1 MLVISSGVGP
11 EIMATLT
18 SRLAG
23 ALTYVARA
31 ESRWP
36 ALFRARLERAG
47 APPVKVTLRNVSR
60 SGFMAVSTEPVAPG
74 SLVTVYPPIGK
85 PIVAEVR
92 WTFNDRFGASIEGRF
107 ETSQIA
113 LLLAFGTINNLVRP
127 SGIRFVVVTA
137 CIAMYLLT

>member
-1 MLVISSGVGP
+1 
-11 EIMATLT
+11 MATLP

-23 ALTYVARA
+23 AIAYVTRA

-47 APPVKVTLRNVSR
+47 APPVKVTLRNVSH

-74 SLVTVYPPIGK
+74 SLVKVYPPIGK
-85 PIVAEVR
+85 PVVAEVR
-92 WTFNDRFGASIEGRF
+92 WAFNNRFGASVHGRF

-113 LLLAFGTINNLVRP
+113 VLLAFGLINYLVSP

-137 CIAMYLLT
+137 CIAMYLLA